1 MYKNNNGN
9 PCKPDCP
16 NRTPTCKFD
25 GSCNKYSEWRK
36 EFDDLNNKRWKEV
49 EAQAA
54 LDNYTKHVHRRFVA
68 GKLRNKK
75 FEGKNVGRHKDD

>member
-1 MYKNNNGN
+1 MYKNVNGN

-36 EFDDLNNKRWKEV
+36 EYDKHADKYFKAKE
-49 EAQAA
+49 
-54 LDNYTKHVHRRFVA
+54 LDKNIDEYRLHIHRRLNA
-68 GKLRNKK
+68 GKIKTRRRN
-75 FEGKNVGRHKDD
+75 DDH